1 MRWPLLTAVLVAT
14 AVALAPAGDDE
25 MVNADEQH
33 LRDAKVATDSPGL
46 LEFFRKRTLSE
57 EQRRQV
63 MALIGTLDSRQFHE
77 RQEAS
82 EKLEAFGPSALPF
95 LHAAAVGN
103 GLEMTRR
110 VERCIEAIE
119 RVRSPEVPAIA
130 ARVLKARKPDQAA
143 AVLLAYV
150 PYADDPAVEAEVLD
164 ALTALAVRDGKLVP
178 EVLAGLKDALPPRRA
193 AAAFVAARAGTADER
208 QAVVALLSDKE
219 PRVRLR
225 AAQGLLHAGAR
236 EAVPTLVAL
245 LREAPAPVAQQAE
258 DLLARVARD
267 KAPAPSLHNDRQR
280 CRDLWAAW
288 GRDHGKTADITKLG
302 DLRSP
307 LGYTVVAQYGSGTGA
322 GDRVVELDSQGR
334 IRWEIQNLNY
344 PVDVQNLPNGRVL
357 VVEHSANRV
366 TERTSRG
373 NIVWQKALA
382 NKPRGPYA
390 AQRLANGNTFIV
402 MHAELVEVDPAGK
415 EVWTRKADDYQYLG
429 AHKTAD
435 GLIVFLTSEG
445 DCIRLD
451 AEGKEV
457 NKFKSEHATHWTAGI
472 DVLPNGRV
480 LVPQHGLNKVVEF
493 DAHGKA
499 MWEAKI
505 TAPKTATRLPNGH
518 TLVSSFETT
527 TVVEL
532 DRAGKPVWEYKDTF
546 AQYRARRR

>member
-1 MRWPLLTAVLVAT
+1 MRWQLLSAVLAAT
-14 AVALAPAGDDE
+14 AVALALGGDEDTP
-25 MVNADEQH
+25 NPDEQH
-33 LRDAKVATDSPGL
+33 LRDAKVATDGPGL
-46 LEFFRKRTLSE
+46 LEFFRRRTLSE
-57 EQRRQV
+57 DQRREV
-63 MALIGTLDSRQFHE
+63 AALIGTLDSRQFQE

-82 EKLEAFGPSALPF
+82 EKLEAFGPAALPF
-95 LHAAAVGN
+95 LRAAAIGN

-119 RVRSPEVPAIA
+119 RVRSPEVPASA
-130 ARVLKARKPDQAA
+130 ARVLKSRKPDQAA

-150 PYADDPAVEAEVLD
+150 PYADDHAVEAEVLE

-208 QAVVALLSDKE
+208 QAAAVLLSDKE
-219 PRVRLR
+219 PGVRLR
-225 AAQGLLHAGAR
+225 AAQGLLHVGVR

-245 LREAPAPVAQQAE
+245 LRDAPAPAAQQAE

-280 CRDLWAAW
+280 CRELWAAW
-288 GRDHGKTADITKLG
+288 EREHGKTADLAKLG

-307 LGYTVVAQYGSGTGA
+307 LGYTVVAQYGAGTGA
-322 GDRVVELDSQGR
+322 GDRVVELDAQGR
-334 IRWEIQNLNY
+334 TRWEIKNLEY
-344 PVDVQNLPNGRVL
+344 PVDVQYLPNGRVL

-366 TERTSRG
+366 TERTTKG
-373 NIVWQKALA
+373 NIVWQKVLA
-382 NKPRGPYA
+382 NKPRGPFA

-402 MHAELVEVDPAGK
+402 MHAELIEVDATGK
-415 EVWTRKADDYQYLG
+415 EVWNRKSDDYQYLG

-435 GLIVFLTSEG
+435 GTIVFLTSEG

-457 NKFKSEHATHWTAGI
+457 GKFKSEHATHWTAGL

-493 DAHGKA
+493 DARGKA

-527 TVVEL
+527 TVMEL
-532 DRAGKPVWEYKDTF
+532 DRAGKPVWEHKDTY